1 MRISLGMEGG
11 AKENFELALETDNVN
26 THASCWLAKMRFKYH
41 APGACK
47 AMLVN
52 VTSSDAS
59 ALC

>member
-1 MRISLGMEGG
+1 MEGG